1 MNTQTIKYSIFFM
14 ILANALAF
22 ANITGKISGKIL
34 DDASSEPL
42 PGANIFIDGTF
53 IGTSSDADGHF
64 ELKNLTPGNVI
75 IKASYIGFKS
85 KSIPVA
91 IEPNGTKNLE
101 IRLQETT
108 LITEQV
114 VITGSRQPENL
125 ASAASSINVL
135 DKAAIQRRNSF
146 RADEALLSVPGI
158 TIVGENI
165 NIRGGSGYNRLGGSR
180 TLVLLDEVPILT
192 SDLGAANWNII
203 PVTEIEHMEVL
214 KGAASSLYGS
224 GALSGV
230 VNIITKLPSRDHSI
244 SFRQSSGF
252 YDDPSVPEWKW
263 TNKLRYFNR
272 SDLSYSKSFGPIG
285 FRLAVSR
292 HQSLGDR
299 QNGRFERWY
308 YTGKF
313 LWHLPDQSTL
323 SLFSSYSTD
332 DRELF
337 LQWAE
342 QDHALQVPSPE
353 LGNRFKLN
361 GYVSYLV
368 YNKLFSP
375 TLSTKT
381 RISFNR
387 QLVGIPVNI
396 SNAFTPALGLSGE
409 FQANWKPHPDHS
421 LSLGADFKHDEVKSH
436 YYGQRSANGI
446 SPYIQEIW
454 KVTNLLQF
462 NAGLRWDTYTLVGDS
477 METQLS
483 PKIGASYQ
491 PFFGTIFHCSF
502 GRGFRAATVVER
514 FISAASKD
522 FSARPNPLLK
532 PERSTLF
539 DLGLRQNIGEK
550 IYAEVTLFHSSYTNL
565 IEPILSLTDG
575 FYAQFINFQKARVQ
589 GIETEIRWNILPKHC
604 EIQASATW
612 MDPQD
617 LTAHEP
623 LLYRPRFIA
632 YFSPSFTYGPWSAE
646 ADFRYMSRLEKV
658 AVFPRDERVPT
669 KVWDMRFAYKWHW
682 LKLQLDIRNALNYNY
697 TVSERVLG
705 EIRNYSL
712 SLSGDL

>member
-1 MNTQTIKYSIFFM
+1 MNTQTIKMTIFFM
-14 ILANALAF
+14 ILANAWVF

-34 DDASSEPL
+34 DDGSNEPL

-75 IKASYIGFKS
+75 IKVSYIGFKS

-203 PVTEIEHMEVL
+203 PVTEIEHIEVL

-361 GYVSYLV
+361 GYVTYLV
-368 YNKLFSP
+368 YSKLFSP

-477 METQLS
+477 METDR
-483 PKIGASYQ
+483 K
-491 PFFGTIFHCSF
+491 
-502 GRGFRAATVVER
+502 
-514 FISAASKD
+514 
-522 FSARPNPLLK
+522 
-532 PERSTLF
+532 STRL
-539 DLGLRQNIGEK
+539 N
-550 IYAEVTLFHSSYTNL
+550 SSHT
-565 IEPILSLTDG
+565 T
-575 FYAQFINFQKARVQ
+575 
-589 GIETEIRWNILPKHC
+589 
-604 EIQASATW
+604 
-612 MDPQD
+612 
-617 LTAHEP
+617 
-623 LLYRPRFIA
+623 
-632 YFSPSFTYGPWSAE
+632 
-646 ADFRYMSRLEKV
+646 
-658 AVFPRDERVPT
+658 
-669 KVWDMRFAYKWHW
+669 
-682 LKLQLDIRNALNYNY
+682 
-697 TVSERVLG
+697 
-705 EIRNYSL
+705 
-712 SLSGDL
+712 